1 MAYALTSVG
10 FLNIGLPETLVIGGV
25 LLLLF
30 APGMARTLGG
40 LARTLFEVKR
50 GVDNAK
56 RDITSTVTREIHSAI
71 GGVDKAAEGKRR
83 TREPTDA
90 K

>member
-1 MAYALTSVG
+1 MDGFPAMA

-30 APGMARTLGG
+30 APKAARSLGG
-40 LARTLFEVKR
+40 LARQVLEFKR

-56 RDITSTVTREIHSAI
+56 SDLTSTVSREIHSAI
-71 GGVDKAAEGKRR
+71 SGADDEVEKRR
-83 TREPTDA
+83 RPPDKSDT
-90 K
+90 

>member
-1 MAYALTSVG
+1 VPTLA
-10 FLNIGLPETLVIGGV
+10 FLNLGLPETLVIAGV

-30 APGMARTLGG
+30 APGAARSLGG

-56 RDITSTVTREIHSAI
+56 EDLTRTVTREIHSAI
-71 GGVDKAAEGKRR
+71 GGGDEEVERRRGKKRK
-83 TREPTDA
+83 TKES
-90 K
+90 

>member
-1 MAYALTSVG
+1 MDGVLPLS

-30 APGMARTLGG
+30 APGMARSLGG
-40 LARTLFEVKR
+40 LARQIFEFKR

-56 RDITSTVTREIHSAI
+56 EDLTRRVSREIHNAMT
-71 GGVDKAAEGKRR
+71 GADEEVEKRR
-83 TREPTDA
+83 KKRKTEDA
-90 K
+90 

>member
-1 MAYALTSVG
+1 MEWFPVIA

-25 LLLLF
+25 LMLLF
-30 APGMARTLGG
+30 APGAARMLGG

-56 RDITSTVTREIHSAI
+56 QDLTRTVSREIHSAI
-71 GGVDKAAEGKRR
+71 SGVDDEVGKRR
-83 TREPTDA
+83 SKPKKDDA
-90 K
+90 